1 MNSLQQRIGSSPI
14 LKIELFTNWGRTQ
27 KAKVISCYPT
37 SKDEIQSL
45 VQAAGAEDVRV
56 RCVGSRHSW
65 APLFSDDRQLLI
77 YVAKMQ
83 SDYSDGSRI
92 RLVNVSKKYLLQLS
106 SDNMFKS
113 KILESHIM
121 CRKHRINCQTVKQN
135 KKFIGLITSLKLFY
149 CSYLRNN
156 EVLKVCILQIISK
169 IITFSLLV
177 YLKCYVTQ

>member
-1 MNSLQQRIGSSPI
+1 
-14 LKIELFTNWGRTQ
+14 
-27 KAKVISCYPT
+27 
-37 SKDEIQSL
+37 
-45 VQAAGAEDVRV
+45 
-56 RCVGSRHSW
+56 
-65 APLFSDDRQLLI
+65 
-77 YVAKMQ
+77 
-83 SDYSDGSRI
+83 
-92 RLVNVSKKYLLQLS
+92 
-106 SDNMFKS
+106 MFKR
-113 KILESHIM
+113 KILEIHIISLWDQEDKM

>member
-1 MNSLQQRIGSSPI
+1 MNSLQQRIGSSPT
-14 LKIELFTNWGRTQ
+14 LKIELFTNWGRNQ

-45 VQAAGAEDVRV
+45 VQAAAAEDVRV

-92 RLVNVSKKYLLQLS
+92 RLVNVSKKYLLQHS
-106 SDNMFKS
+106 SDMFKS
-113 KILESHIM
+113 KILESHII
-121 CRKHRINCQTVKQN
+121 KVFGT
-135 KKFIGLITSLKLFY
+135 KKTK
-149 CSYLRNN
+149 CVEN
-156 EVLKVCILQIISK
+156 
-169 IITFSLLV
+169 LV
-177 YLKCYVTQ
+177 